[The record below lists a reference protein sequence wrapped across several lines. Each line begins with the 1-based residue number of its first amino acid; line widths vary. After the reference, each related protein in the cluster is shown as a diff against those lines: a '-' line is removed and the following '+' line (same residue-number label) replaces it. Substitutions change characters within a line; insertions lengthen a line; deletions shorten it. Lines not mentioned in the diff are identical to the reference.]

1 MNFFPSSGK
10 ISVIIEDYIYW
21 EFDSVFTVT
30 KMWFKIPVIQRENE
44 DQRTK
49 VNSAIYRGI
58 QMRKYYK
65 DENLEG
71 KSQGARKMSLSRKMK
86 VILKQVDRFSHL
98 FFINFIFFCCSKYNM
113 GQSINQRMIS

>member
-10 ISVIIEDYIYW
+10 ISVIIEDYIYL

-98 FFINFIFFCCSKYNM
+98 FFINFIFFVVANTTWV
-113 GQSINQRMIS
+113 NQ

>member
-1 MNFFPSSGK
+1 
-10 ISVIIEDYIYW
+10 
-21 EFDSVFTVT
+21 
-30 KMWFKIPVIQRENE
+30 MWFKIPVIQRENE

-58 QMRKYYK
+58 EMRKYYM

-71 KSQGARKMSLSRKMK
+71 KSQDARRKSLSRKMK
-86 VILKQVDRFSHL
+86 VILKQVDRFCHL

>member
-10 ISVIIEDYIYW
+10 ISVIIEDYIYL

-58 QMRKYYK
+58 QMRKYYMDK
-65 DENLEG
+65 NLEG
-71 KSQGARKMSLSRKMK
+71 KSQDARRKSLSRKMK
-86 VILKQVDRFSHL
+86 VILKQVDRFCHL

-113 GQSINQRMIS
+113 GQSINQRMIL

>member
-10 ISVIIEDYIYW
+10 ISVIIEDYIYL

-71 KSQGARKMSLSRKMK
+71 KSQDARRKSLSRKMK
-86 VILKQVDRFSHL
+86 VILKQVDRFCHL

>member
-1 MNFFPSSGK
+1 M
-10 ISVIIEDYIYW
+10 

-49 VNSAIYRGI
+49 VNSAIYRAI

-71 KSQGARKMSLSRKMK
+71 KSQDARRKALSRKMK
-86 VILKQVDRFSHL
+86 VILKQVDWISHFS
-98 FFINFIFFCCSKYNM
+98 FFFIFFLLPNSA
-113 GQSINQRMIS
+113 RVD

>member
-58 QMRKYYK
+58 QMRKYYM

-71 KSQGARKMSLSRKMK
+71 KSQDARRKSLSRKMK
-86 VILKQVDRFSHL
+86 VILKQVDRFCHL

-113 GQSINQRMIS
+113 GQSINQRMIL

>member
-1 MNFFPSSGK
+1 
-10 ISVIIEDYIYW
+10 
-21 EFDSVFTVT
+21 
-30 KMWFKIPVIQRENE
+30 MWFKIPVIQRENE

-71 KSQGARKMSLSRKMK
+71 KSQDARRKSLSRKMK
-86 VILKQVDRFSHL
+86 VILKQVDWISHFSVFY
-98 FFINFIFFCCSKYNM
+98 FFFGVANTTWV
-113 GQSINQRMIS
+113 NQ

>member
-1 MNFFPSSGK
+1 MK
-10 ISVIIEDYIYW
+10 TIYTGRLTP
-21 EFDSVFTVT
+21 FSQLQK

-49 VNSAIYRGI
+49 VNSAIYRAI

-71 KSQGARKMSLSRKMK
+71 KSQDARRKALSRKMK
-86 VILKQVDRFSHL
+86 VILKQVDWISHFSVFY
-98 FFINFIFFCCSKYNM
+98 FFFLLANST
-113 GQSINQRMIS
+113 RVD

>member
-71 KSQGARKMSLSRKMK
+71 KSQGARRVSLSRKMK
-86 VILKQVDRFSHL
+86 VILKQVDKFCHL

-113 GQSINQRMIS
+113 GQSINQRMIL